1 MRRPVTSGTTLTW
14 TFENPPAFSRASA
27 LALILSSEYGS
38 PGLSVTQAR
47 KGSRSRW
54 GLAIRDTALIFCPS

>member
-1 MRRPVTSGTTLTW
+1 MRKPEESGTTLTW
-14 TFENPPAFSRASA
+14 TFANPPAFSSASA
-27 LALILSSEYGS
+27 LVRIFSSEYGS

-54 GLAIRDTALIFCPS
+54 GLAIRDTVLTFCPS